1 MARTYEYYN
10 FDMAV
15 NKEDGE
21 ALLIFT
27 TLPDQIEQSK
37 YVMKR
42 ADIINM
48 IGLMVKALFVSIF
61 RRFY

>member
-1 MARTYEYYN
+1 MRAYEYYR

-27 TLPDQIEQSK
+27 TIPDQMESK